1 MSVSEQS
8 ISLENL
14 KFLYLEYDIDLENS
28 IYEGEGTCNL
38 SDLAIAFQLEDKELY
53 VDFSIYAVGSIH
65 EDRGD
70 YWNPPYCDVNIK
82 SIDVDVNN
90 VYIDGDEF
98 KLNNESIKIL
108 EKIIKNNI

>member
-1 MSVSEQS
+1 MNVSEKS

-14 KFLYLEYDIDLENS
+14 KFLYLECDIDLENS
-28 IYEGEGTCNL
+28 IYDGEGSCSL
-38 SDLAIAFQLEDKELY
+38 SDLGIAFQLDDKELY
-53 VDFSIYAVGSIH
+53 VDFDIYATGSIH

-70 YWNPPYCDVNIK
+70 YWNPPYCDINIQ
-82 SIDVDVNN
+82 SVDIDVNN